1 LTASQITDDPQ
12 RRSLEVEVEDIMTRT
27 QGLPGTP
34 GLLRAMNDRTAL
46 ALLIDRGPL
55 TRSQIGELTG
65 LSKPTASQVV
75 TRLERADLI
84 APVGHVST
92 ARGPHAAS
100 YGVLGQNT
108 CAVAIDLQPQHA
120 RATLVDALGT
130 AYPIAEVPLARTGQD
145 RSAVSDI
152 SAAISA
158 ACEAAGVTTRTVVT
172 VIVGL
177 QGAVDPRTDDLA
189 FTGYLPGWPRKA
201 VRAQLE
207 DALGVTVLI
216 DNDVNLAA
224 VAERAEGAGRG
235 TEDFALLWMGEG
247 LGLAVDLDGR
257 LHRGAAGGAGEIGYL
272 PAPRTAAELDPAAR
286 DLQGL
291 IGGAAVAKIARRHGV
306 HGRSSDVV
314 VGALATH
321 PNRIAV
327 LTELAPRISLAVAP
341 VLAVL
346 DPHIVVLGGPTG
358 AAGGD
363 LLAELVQASIR
374 KTTGWSPSVAATAVL
389 DHPVLRG
396 ARTVVAAALRNRLLD
411 LVT

>member
-1 LTASQITDDPQ
+1 
-12 RRSLEVEVEDIMTRT
+12 MTRT
-27 QGLPGTP
+27 QGPPGTP
-34 GLLRAMNDRTAL
+34 GLLRTMNDRTAL

-75 TRLERADLI
+75 TRLEEANLI
-84 APVGHVST
+84 AAVGHVTT

-100 YGVLGQNT
+100 YGVRDGSAH
-108 CAVAIDLQPQHA
+108 AVAIDLRPQGV
-120 RATLVDALGT
+120 RSTLVDAQGT
-130 AYPIAEVPLARTGQD
+130 PHPIAEVPLARTAQA
-145 RSAVSDI
+145 RSAVLDI
-152 SAAISA
+152 SAAIRA
-158 ACEAAGVTTRTVVT
+158 ACEAADVSARSVVT

-207 DALGVTVLI
+207 DGLGFPVRI

-224 VAERAEGAGRG
+224 VAERTQGAGRG

-272 PAPRTAAELDPAAR
+272 PAPRTAHDLDPAAR

-291 IGGAAVAKIARRHGV
+291 IGGAAVARLARRLGV
-306 HGRSSDVV
+306 HGRSSDLVV
-314 VGALATH
+314 AALATH
-321 PNRIAV
+321 PNRVAV
-327 LTELAPRISLAVAP
+327 LKELAPRISLAVAP

-363 LLAELVQASIR
+363 LLADLVQAHIR
-374 KTTGWSPSVAATAVL
+374 RTTGWSPTVAATAVP

-396 ARTVVAAALRNRLLD
+396 ARSVVAAVLRNRLLD